1 MSETPGILSYGV
13 YIPKT
18 RLQRSAIYGAHAW
31 FAPQLK
37 ALATGERATA
47 SWDEDPV
54 TMGVEAARD
63 ALEGV
68 DRSLIGSLG
77 LASTTLPFADRLN
90 AGIVKE
96 ALNLADEV
104 RAADFGG
111 GQRAGTS
118 MLIEMLN
125 SSGHERQHRL
135 CIGAEMRKAR
145 PGSEAELTYG
155 DAAAAFVVG
164 KGEPCAHFLGA
175 RSVTV
180 DFVDHFRAT
189 GVDVDYFWE
198 SRWIRDE
205 GYTRLVGEALRSSLS
220 AFGAAPA
227 EISHAV
233 IAISAPGV
241 AQSLARNAGLR
252 PDTVA
257 DTLAATVGDPGV
269 AHPLLLLAAALD
281 RAKAGEKILLVSFG
295 QGVDVLLL
303 QATNALERAA
313 RRKTVAAALARR
325 RPQENYLRFLFHR
338 GQLDLERG
346 MRAEHDQK
354 QPGTTL
360 YRNRKAVFALVGG
373 RSRKTGTVQF
383 PKSAI
388 GVDPND
394 PSIGAQD
401 DHPLAERLARIVTYT
416 ADNLTY
422 SPDPPACYGMID
434 FDGGGRM
441 IAEFA
446 DVVPADLAVGN
457 RMRMVFRVKAVDEM
471 RHFKRYFWKA
481 TPVDRRN
488 SSEKTDG

>member
-13 YIPKT
+13 YLPKT

-31 FAPQLK
+31 FAPHLK
-37 ALATGERATA
+37 ALASGERATA
-47 SWDEDPV
+47 NWDEDPI

-63 ALEGV
+63 ALDGV
-68 DRSLIGSLG
+68 DRNRIASLG

-96 ALNLADEV
+96 ALNLPDEV
-104 RAADFGG
+104 RAFDFAG

-118 MLIEMLN
+118 ALIEMLN
-125 SSGHERQHRL
+125 SAGNSLQHRL
-135 CIGAEMRKAR
+135 CIAAEARKTR
-145 PGSEAELTYG
+145 PGSEAELAYG
-155 DAAAAFVVG
+155 DAAAALVIG
-164 KGEPCAHFLGA
+164 TGEPCARVLGTH
-175 RSVTV
+175 SVTV
-180 DFVDHFRAT
+180 DFVDHFRAA
-189 GVDVDYFWE
+189 GVEVDYFWE

-205 GYTRLVGEALRSSLS
+205 GYTQLVGKALQSSLS
-220 AFGAAPA
+220 AFGTAPT

-233 IAISAPGV
+233 IAISAPGI
-241 AQSLARNAGLR
+241 AQSLASKAGLR

-257 DTLAATVGDPGV
+257 ETLTASVGDAGV
-269 AHPLLLLAAALD
+269 AYPLLLLAATLD
-281 RAKAGEKILLVSFG
+281 RARAGEKILLVSFG
-295 QGVDVLLL
+295 QGVDVVLLE
-303 QATNALERAA
+303 ATAA
-313 RRKTVAAALARR
+313 IDRIAQRNTVVAALARR
-325 RPQENYLRFLFHR
+325 RPEQNYLRFLFHR

-383 PKSAI
+383 PKSTI
-388 GVDPND
+388 GVDPDD

-401 DHPLAERLARIVTYT
+401 DYPLAERLARIVTYT

-457 RMRMVFRVKAVDEM
+457 RMRMVFRIKAVDEM

-481 TPVDRRN
+481 TPVDRQN